1 MFTSPRTPSANS
13 VKSNKPMNTN
23 RSNLLRTAFRTLAIS
38 ALPVAAHAQNIISVN
53 FGANE
58 TDGSINTGS
67 ALTAGALPI
76 AGTFWNNMT
85 GATQTTPQTLI
96 NNVGGASGA
105 SVTWSSANTWRSGS
119 PGGTATS
126 QNGNL
131 TKGYLDDGGAGPIV
145 NVSNVPYLSYNVY
158 VIRGSD
164 QGGAT
169 NNANANYRP
178 LTVNGTNFQGNQPLN
193 TLSTAT
199 IVGGAA
205 TTGYNWTNNDTL
217 LDGRNYHVATN
228 QSGLSLVVRGN
239 TGTGRGPIAGV
250 QIQDAYTGTLRYW
263 DIDDTV
269 AGAGGATPSGTW
281 DTTTANWNNAA
292 GDGTA
297 AVWTGVNQAAV
308 FSAGNGATGN
318 YTVTVSGTQTADAVI
333 REEGNL
339 TLSGGTI
346 DLVNAGVIRSFGAGG
361 TLTIDSD
368 ITSLAGVSF
377 DGAGSHVLN
386 GNAAYPGG
394 TNISSPFNISATGEI
409 TGTSSVNVN
418 GVTAIVDGTLSA
430 TGSINLNSAS
440 ILGEGTIVAGGN
452 VNLNNLGVD
461 NNLTLAGAGSITASA
476 GALLINRGSV
486 TMNGNAT
493 MSVRNL
499 FNTTGGIT
507 ATLNVNDSAS
517 VTVSE
522 FMTLGDNTAAAMVV
536 NQAGGTVTNNGTVN
550 NPGGNSMSNRWGHW
564 GSAATT
570 TYNLSGGSLNLTAA
584 PLYLSWDSAA
594 TLNISG
600 TGVANLKGVN
610 MGFGTRVQTST
621 INLNPGGT
629 LNIGSDGIVTG
640 GLTNKN
646 INLNGGTLGALADWT
661 TTRPMNITANS
672 VVDTTGGNISLGG
685 AITGT
690 GNLTLQGGK
699 TVVLGGVNTFTGTT
713 TVTGNTTLLFGLLG
727 GHSPT
732 VTVEP
737 GSTIGGGNL
746 GTPGVGVAN
755 NIVAQNGSKSVF
767 RISSG
772 VSDQIN
778 VLDLNIDTSHTLT
791 VIPTGVVAANTVFPV
806 IDYATLTGAGYAGIN
821 VVSGNP
827 RLTISKEPDDGS
839 TLSVKVDSFDSVVWK
854 GTDGTNPTLWDINT
868 TQNWQTDST
877 LVGTKFLQNDV
888 VIFDDTAATS
898 AVTLVGAVAPAS
910 TLFNHSTLN
919 YSLAGSGITG
929 AGGLSKDGTGTLELR
944 NDNTYVGN
952 TVVTN
957 GLLRIGDGTSG
968 SIANGT
974 VQVDGGNLEVKMAAA
989 SNYARP
995 TTLALGT
1002 QLSFTGTGD
1011 LATTATISGDGNL
1024 LVDRA
1029 GTVLHTGAANLL
1041 LGTVTVNSGTLAVDG
1056 SQQNNRFANNKLITV
1071 NPGAAFEY
1079 RGVNAT
1085 PTALNSIDLAVT
1097 SGTLRSVSG
1106 ASALATDS
1114 HGHMRNITLDSSTM
1128 ELNYAGTGTAYNG
1141 ESIQING
1148 GFNVVGTAPSAINT
1162 GVGGD
1167 ATNTGIALVG
1177 AGNTFTIADVT
1188 GTPAADLTVNA
1199 ELEAND
1205 GGGGILNKAGAGTMV
1220 LNNACSYTG
1229 ATNVQAGALLVN
1241 STLASNGITV
1251 SSGATLGGT
1260 GSTAAPL
1267 TVSVGGTVAPGASA
1281 GDLAVGTTVL
1291 SGSYACEIDGLNADT
1306 LVVTGNID
1314 LTGSTL
1320 ALSVLG
1326 GGATEASYTIATYT
1340 GTLTGTF
1347 ATVTGLPPGY
1357 AVNYDTAGEIRLV
1370 SGSDAYGDWETLN
1383 GIAGAGAEVDSDGDG
1398 IPNGIEFVIGGDPS
1412 GPASDSSALLPTITT
1427 DATYLNFTFRRS
1439 DDSTSYGPFVEY
1451 GSDLTGWTEAEA
1463 GVNGVVINEIDDGF
1477 GAGVDSIEVK
1487 IPRALAVG
1495 ARLFSRLKVTIP

>member
-1 MFTSPRTPSANS
+1 
-13 VKSNKPMNTN
+13 MNTN

-38 ALPVAAHAQNIISVN
+38 ALPVAAHAQGIISVN
-53 FGANE
+53 FGGDQGN
-58 TDGSINTGS
+58 GLINTGS
-67 ALTAGALPI
+67 GLTAGALPV
-76 AGTFWNNMT
+76 AGTFWNNT
-85 GATQTTPQTLI
+85 SVATQAAPQSLV
-96 NNVGGASGA
+96 NNSGVASGA
-105 SVTWSSANTWRSGS
+105 SVTWTSANTWGSGS

-131 TKGYLDDGGAGPIV
+131 TRGYLDDGNGGPLITV
-145 NVSNVPYLSYNVY
+145 TNVPFLSYNAYIIV
-158 VIRGSD
+158 GGD
-164 QGGAT
+164 QGS
-169 NNANANYRP
+169 NAANSQNYRP
-178 LTVNGTNFQGNQPLN
+178 VTVNGVAYSHDDTN
-193 TLSTAT
+193 T
-199 IVGGAA
+199 IASAANWTGAA
-205 TTGYNWTNNDTL
+205 WGNADNLTEGQNFL
-217 LDGRNYHVATN
+217 KAAN
-228 QSGLSLVVRGN
+228 QSGLTLTIRGGNN
-239 TGTGRGPIAGV
+239 TGPRGSISGI
-250 QIQDAYTGTLRYW
+250 QIEDAYAGSLRYW
-263 DIDDTV
+263 DTDGST
-269 AGAGGATPSGTW
+269 AGAGGTSPSGTW
-281 DTTTANWNNAA
+281 DAASANWNNAN
-292 GDGTA
+292 GSGTA
-297 AVWTGVNQAAV
+297 TAWNGVNEAAV
-308 FSAGNGATGN
+308 FSAGTGATGS
-318 YTVTVSGTQTADAVI
+318 YTVTVDGTRLADALI
-333 REEGNL
+333 LEEGNL
-339 TLSGGTI
+339 TLTGGTI
-346 DLVNAGVIRSFGAGG
+346 DLVNARVIRSFTAGG

-368 ITSLAGVSF
+368 ITSTGTLSF
-377 DGAGSHVLN
+377 DGAGSHVFN
-386 GNAAYPGG
+386 GSSNHTGG
-394 TNISSPFNISATGEI
+394 TNISSSFTLGATGDISLTSGVNISGATAI
-409 TGTSSVNVN
+409 INGTLASAGAINVN
-418 GVTAIVDGTLSA
+418 G
-430 TGSINLNSAS
+430 GSLLAQ
-440 ILGEGTIVAGGN
+440 GTITAGGN
-452 VNLNNLGVD
+452 VNLNNTGVA
-461 NNLTLAGAGSITASA
+461 NNLTLAGAASLTAT
-476 GALLINRGSV
+476 GTVALNSGSV
-486 TMNGNAT
+486 TLNGSSILNADGFNNPT
-493 MSVRNL
+493 ANL
-499 FNTTGGIT
+499 TTAVNINGTAQLNIANRMVLGDQTNAVINVNQTGG
-507 ATLNVNDSAS
+507 S
-517 VTVSE
+517 VT
-522 FMTLGDNTAAAMVV
+522 NT
-536 NQAGGTVTNNGTVN
+536 GTIN
-550 NPGGNSMSNRWGHW
+550 NPGGNDMSNRWGHW
-564 GSAATT
+564 GGSTT
-570 TYNLSGGSLNLTAA
+570 TYNLSGGSLNLTGA
-584 PLYLSWDSAA
+584 PLYLSWDGPAS
-594 TLNISG
+594 LNISG

-610 MGFGTRVQTST
+610 LGFGTKVNAST
-621 INLNPGGT
+621 INLNAGGT

-640 GLTNKN
+640 GLTGKN
-646 INLNGGTLGALADWT
+646 INLNGGTLGALADWS

-672 VVDTTGGNISLGG
+672 VVDSTGGNISLGG

-746 GTPGVGVAN
+746 ATPGVGVAN

-791 VIPTGVVAANTVFPV
+791 VIPTGVVAANTVIPV
-806 IDYATLTGAGYAGIN
+806 IDYATLTGAGYAGIT

-827 RLTISKEPDDGS
+827 RLTVSKEPDDGS
-839 TLSVKVDSFDSVVWK
+839 TLSIKVDSFDSVVWK

-868 TQNWQTDST
+868 TQNWLTDAT

-888 VIFDDTAATS
+888 VLFDDTASTT

-910 TLFNHSTLN
+910 TAFNNSTLN
-919 YSLAGSGITG
+919 YSLAGSGIG
-929 AGGLSKDGTGTLELR
+929 GIGGLAKDGTGTLELR
-944 NDNTYVGN
+944 NDNTYLGN

-974 VQVDGGNLEVKMAAA
+974 VQVDGGNVEVKMAAGA
-989 SNYARP
+989 TYARP

-1011 LATTATISGDGNL
+1011 LATTGALSGDGNL

-1029 GTVLHTGAANLL
+1029 GTVLHTGAGNLL

-1056 SQQNNRFANNKLITV
+1056 GQQANRFANNKLITV
-1071 NPGAAFEY
+1071 NAGAAFEY

-1085 PTALNSIDLAVT
+1085 PTVLNSIDLAVT

-1106 ASALATDS
+1106 TSALTTDS
-1114 HGHMRNITLDSSTM
+1114 HGHMRNITLDASTM
-1128 ELNYAGTGTAYNG
+1128 ELNYSGTGTAYNG
-1141 ESIQING
+1141 ESIQLHG
-1148 GFNVVGTAPSAINT
+1148 GFNVIGTAPSAINT

-1167 ATNTGIALVG
+1167 ATTTGIALVG

-1205 GGGGILNKAGAGTMV
+1205 GGGGILNKAGDGTMV

-1229 ATNVQAGALLVN
+1229 ATNVLAGSLLVN
-1241 STLASNGITV
+1241 STLATNGVTV
-1251 SSGATLGGT
+1251 SSGATVGGT

-1267 TVSVGGTVAPGASA
+1267 TVSAGGTVAPGASA
-1281 GDLAVGTTVL
+1281 GDLAVGATVIA
-1291 SGSYACEIDGLNADT
+1291 GSYACEIDGLNADT
-1306 LVVTGNID
+1306 LVVTGNLD

-1326 GGATEASYTIATYT
+1326 GGATEASYLIASYT

-1347 ATVTGLPPGY
+1347 GTVTGLPSGY
-1357 AVNYDTAGEIRLV
+1357 SVNYDTAGEIRLV

-1412 GPASDSSALLPTITT
+1412 GPGSDSSALLPTITT
-1427 DATYLNFTFRRS
+1427 DVTYLNFTFRRS

-1451 GSDLTGWTEAEA
+1451 GSNLTGWTEAEA

-1477 GAGVDSIEVK
+1477 GAGVDSVEVK

>member
-1 MFTSPRTPSANS
+1 
-13 VKSNKPMNTN
+13 MNTN

-38 ALPVAAHAQNIISVN
+38 ALPVAAHAQSIISIN
-53 FGANE
+53 LGANE
-58 TDGSINTGS
+58 TNGSINTGS

-76 AGTFWNNMT
+76 AGTFWNNMS
-85 GATQTTPQTLI
+85 GATQNTPQALI
-96 NNVGGASGA
+96 NDVGGASGA

-119 PGGTATS
+119 PGATATS
-126 QNGNL
+126 QNGSL
-131 TKGYLDDGGAGPIV
+131 TKGYLDDSGAGAIV
-145 NVSNVPYLSYNVY
+145 NVNNVPYLSYNVY

-193 TLSTAT
+193 TVSTAT
-199 IVGGAA
+199 IVGGAS

-228 QSGLSLVVRGN
+228 QSGLSLVIRGN

-250 QIQDAYTGTLRYW
+250 QIQDAYTGSLRYW

-292 GDGTA
+292 GDGSA

-346 DLVNAGVIRSFGAGG
+346 DLVNAGVVRSFGAGG

-368 ITSLAGVSF
+368 ITSLGNVSF
-377 DGAGSHVLN
+377 DGVGSHVLN
-386 GNAAYPGG
+386 GSATHAGA
-394 TNISSPFNISATGEI
+394 TNISSPFNLSATGEI

-418 GVTAIVDGTLSA
+418 GVTAIVDGSLTA
-430 TGSINLNSAS
+430 TGAINLNSAS

-461 NNLTLAGAGSITASA
+461 NNLTLAGAGSLTTPTGTLA
-476 GALLINRGSV
+476 INRGSV
-486 TMNGNAT
+486 TFSGN
-493 MSVRNL
+493 SV
-499 FNTTGGIT
+499 
-507 ATLNVNDSAS
+507 ATLGALNNPTANITSTLNINDSAQINIANRMVLGDQSNAVINVNQTGGS
-517 VTVSE
+517 VT
-522 FMTLGDNTAAAMVV
+522 NT
-536 NQAGGTVTNNGTVN
+536 GTIN
-550 NPGGNSMSNRWGHW
+550 NPGGNDMSNRWGHW
-564 GSAATT
+564 GGSTT
-570 TYNLSGGSLNLTAA
+570 TYNLSAGSLNLTGA
-584 PLYLSWDSAA
+584 PLYLSWDGPA
-594 TLNISG
+594 TLNVSG

-610 MGFGTRVQTST
+610 MGFGTRVNAST
-621 INLNPGGT
+621 INLNAGGK

-640 GLTNKN
+640 GLTGKN
-646 INLNGGTLGALADWT
+646 INLNGGTLGALADWS
-661 TTRPMNITANS
+661 TTRPMNLTANT

-690 GNLTLQGGK
+690 GNLSLQGGK
-699 TVVLGGVNTFTGTT
+699 TVVLGGVNTFTGAT

-737 GSTIGGGNL
+737 GSTIGAGNL
-746 GTPGVGVAN
+746 TVPGVGVAD

-772 VSDQIN
+772 VSDQLN
-778 VLDLNIDTSHTLT
+778 VLDFNVDTSHSLT
-791 VIPTGVVAANTVFPV
+791 VVPTGVVAANTLIPV
-806 IDYATLTGAGYAGIN
+806 IDYATLTGAGYAGVN

-827 RLTISKEPDDGS
+827 RLTVSKEPDDGS
-839 TLSVKVDSFDSVVWK
+839 TITVKVISFDAVIWK
-854 GTDGTNPTLWDINT
+854 GTDGVNPGLWDINT
-868 TQNWQTDST
+868 TQNWFTDST
-877 LVGTKFLQNDV
+877 NVATNFLQNDV
-888 VIFDDTAATS
+888 VTFDDTATTT
-898 AVTLVGAVAPAS
+898 AVTLAGAIAPSS
-910 TLFNHSTLN
+910 TAFNNSTLN
-919 YSLAGSGITG
+919 YSLAGSGIG
-929 AGGLSKDGTGTLELR
+929 GNGGLTKDGTGTLELR
-944 NDNTYVGN
+944 NDNTYLGN

-989 SNYARP
+989 GTYARP

-1011 LATTATISGDGNL
+1011 LATTGALSGDGNL

-1029 GTVLHTGAANLL
+1029 GTVLHTGAGNLL

-1056 SQQNNRFANNKLITV
+1056 GQQANRFTNNKLITV
-1071 NPGAAFEY
+1071 NAGAAFEY

-1106 ASALATDS
+1106 ASALTTDS
-1114 HGHMRNITLDSSTM
+1114 HGHMRNITLDASTM
-1128 ELNYAGTGTAYNG
+1128 ELNYSGTGTAYNG
-1141 ESIQING
+1141 ESIQLNG
-1148 GFNVVGTAPSAINT
+1148 GFNVVGTAPSVINT

-1205 GGGGILNKAGAGTMV
+1205 GGGGILNKAGDGTMV

-1229 ATNVQAGALLVN
+1229 ATNVLAGSLLVN
-1241 STLASNGITV
+1241 STLATNGVTV
-1251 SSGATLGGT
+1251 SSGATVGGT

-1267 TVSVGGTVAPGASA
+1267 TVSAGGTVAPGASA
-1281 GDLAVGTTVL
+1281 GDLAVGATVIA
-1291 SGSYACEIDGLNADT
+1291 GSYACEIDGLNADT
-1306 LVVTGNID
+1306 LVVTGNLD

-1326 GGATEASYTIATYT
+1326 GGATEASYLIASYT

-1347 ATVTGLPPGY
+1347 GTVTGLPSGY
-1357 AVNYDTAGEIRLV
+1357 SVNYDTAGEIRLV
-1370 SGSDAYGDWETLN
+1370 SGSDAYGDWETLK

-1398 IPNGIEFVIGGDPS
+1398 IPNGIEFVIGGEPA
-1412 GPASDSSALLPTITT
+1412 GPATSSSALLPTITT
-1427 DATYLNFTFRRS
+1427 DATYLNFTFRRT
-1439 DDSTSYGPFVEY
+1439 DDSASYNPVVEY
-1451 GSDLTGWTEAEA
+1451 GSDLTGWTDAEA
-1463 GVNGVVINEIDDGF
+1463 GEPVLTPVIINEVNNGF
-1477 GAGVDSIEVK
+1477 GAGIDSVEVK
-1487 IPRALAVG
+1487 IPRALAVDN
-1495 ARLFSRLKVTIP
+1495 RLFARLKVTIP

>member
-1 MFTSPRTPSANS
+1 
-13 VKSNKPMNTN
+13 MNTN

-38 ALPVAAHAQNIISVN
+38 ALPVAAHAQSIISIN
-53 FGANE
+53 LGANE
-58 TDGSINTGS
+58 TNGSINTGS

-76 AGTFWNNMT
+76 AGTFWNNMS
-85 GATQTTPQTLI
+85 GATQVTPQSLI

-126 QNGNL
+126 QNGIL
-131 TKGYLDDGGAGPIV
+131 TKGYLDDGGAGAIV

-164 QGGAT
+164 QGGAV
-169 NNANANYRP
+169 NNALSNYRP
-178 LTVNGTNFQGNQPLN
+178 LTVNGTNFQGNVSSPN
-193 TLSTAT
+193 PFPGTAIASTST
-199 IVGGAA
+199 IVGNVASV
-205 TTGYNWTNNDTL
+205 GYNWTNNDTL
-217 LDGRNYHVATN
+217 LDGGNFHVATN
-228 QSGLSLVVRGN
+228 QSGLSLVIRGN

-263 DIDDTV
+263 DIDNTV
-269 AGAGGATPSGTW
+269 AGAGGAAPSGTW

-297 AVWTGVNQAAV
+297 SAWTGVNQAAV
-308 FSAGNGATGN
+308 FSAGTGATGN

-346 DLVNAGVIRSFGAGG
+346 DLVNAGVVRSFGIGG

-377 DGAGSHVLN
+377 DGAGSHILN

-394 TNISSPFNISATGEI
+394 TNISSPFNLSATGEI
-409 TGTSSVNVN
+409 TGTSSVNIN
-418 GVTAIVDGTLSA
+418 GVTAIVDGTLNTLGA
-430 TGSINLNSAS
+430 INLNSGS

-461 NNLTLAGAGSITASA
+461 NNLTLAGAGTLTTPNGTLA
-476 GALLINRGSV
+476 INRGSA
-486 TMNGNAT
+486 TFSGNA
-493 MSVRNL
+493 V
-499 FNTTGGIT
+499 
-507 ATLNVNDSAS
+507 ATLDGLNNPTANLTTSLNINDSAQINIDNRMVLGDQTNAVINVTQTGGS
-517 VTVSE
+517 VT
-522 FMTLGDNTAAAMVV
+522 NT
-536 NQAGGTVTNNGTVN
+536 GTIN
-550 NPGGNSMSNRWGHW
+550 NPGGNDMSNRWGHW
-564 GSAATT
+564 GGSTT
-570 TYNLSGGSLNLTAA
+570 TYNLSAGSLNLTGA
-584 PLYLSWDSAA
+584 PLYLSWDGPAS
-594 TLNISG
+594 LNISG
-600 TGVANLKGVN
+600 TGVANIKGFN
-610 MGFGTRVQTST
+610 MGFGTRVNAST
-621 INLNPGGT
+621 INLNPGGA
-629 LNIGSDGIVTG
+629 LNVGSDGIVTG
-640 GLTNKN
+640 GLTNKF
-646 INLNGGTLGALADWT
+646 INLNGGTLGALADWVGSV
-661 TTRPMNITANS
+661 PMILTANS
-672 VVDTTGGNISLGG
+672 VVDTTGGDISLAA

-690 GNLTLQGGK
+690 GNLTLQGGG
-699 TVVLGGVNTFTGTT
+699 TVVLGGVNTFTGAT

-737 GSTIGGGNL
+737 GSTIGAGNINVP
-746 GTPGVGVAN
+746 GTGVAD

-772 VSDQIN
+772 VSDLLN
-778 VLDLNIDTSHTLT
+778 VLDLNINTSHTLT
-791 VIPTGVVAANTVFPV
+791 VVPAGIIPANTIIPV
-806 IDYATLTGAGYAGIN
+806 IDYNTLTGTGYAGVN

-827 RLTISKEPDDGS
+827 RLVVSKEPDDGS
-839 TLSVKVDSFDSVVWK
+839 TITVKVVSFDAVVWK

-868 TQNWQTDST
+868 TQNWLTDT
-877 LVGTKFLQNDV
+877 TNVATKFLQNDV
-888 VIFDDTAATS
+888 VLFDDTATTT

-910 TLFNHSTLN
+910 TAFNNSTLS
-919 YSLAGSGITG
+919 YSLAGSGIG
-929 AGGLSKDGTGTLELR
+929 GSGGLTKDGTGTLELR
-944 NDNTYVGN
+944 NDNTYLGT

-974 VQVDGGNLEVKMAAA
+974 VQVDGGNLEVKMAPA
-989 SNYARP
+989 STYARP
-995 TTLALGT
+995 TTLAAAT

-1011 LATTATISGDGNL
+1011 LATNATLSGDGNL

-1029 GTVLHTGAANLL
+1029 GTVLHNGAGTLL

-1056 SQQNNRFANNKLITV
+1056 GQQANRFSNNKLITV

-1106 ASALATDS
+1106 TSALTTDS
-1114 HGHMRNITLDSSTM
+1114 HGHMRNITLDASTM
-1128 ELNYAGTGTAYNG
+1128 ELNYSGTGTAYNG
-1141 ESIQING
+1141 ESIQLNG
-1148 GFNVVGTAPSAINT
+1148 GFNVIGTAPSVINT

-1167 ATNTGIALVG
+1167 ATNTGIALIG
-1177 AGNTFTIADVT
+1177 AGNTFTIADAT
-1188 GTPAADLTVNA
+1188 GSPAADLTVNA

-1205 GGGGILNKAGAGTMV
+1205 GGGGILNKAGDGTMV

-1229 ATNVQAGALLVN
+1229 ATSVQAGTLLAN
-1241 STLASNGITV
+1241 NTLATV
-1251 SSGATLGGT
+1251 GVTVDSGATFGGT
-1260 GSTAAPL
+1260 GSTAGTL
-1267 TVSVGGTVAPGASA
+1267 TVSAGGTVAPGASA
-1281 GDLAVGTTVL
+1281 GDLTVGTTL
-1291 SGSYACEIDGLNADT
+1291 LAGSYACEIDGTAADT
-1306 LVVTGNID
+1306 LVVTGNLD

-1326 GGATEASYTIATYT
+1326 GGATQSSYLIASYT

-1347 ATVTGLPPGY
+1347 GTVTGLPSGY
-1357 AVNYDTAGEIRLV
+1357 SVNYDTAGEIRLV
-1370 SGSDAYGDWETLN
+1370 SGTDAYGDWETLK
-1383 GIAGAGAEVDSDGDG
+1383 GIAGAGAEADSDGDG
-1398 IPNGIEFVIGGDPS
+1398 IPNGIEFVIGGEPS
-1412 GPASDSSALLPTITT
+1412 GPATSSSALLPTITT
-1427 DATYLNFTFRRS
+1427 DATYLNFTFRRT
-1439 DDSTSYGPFVEY
+1439 DDATSYNPVVEY

-1463 GVNGVVINEIDDGF
+1463 GEPVLTPVIINEVNNGF
-1477 GAGVDSIEVK
+1477 GAGIDSVEVK

-1495 ARLFSRLKVTIP
+1495 ARFFARLKVTIP

>member
-1 MFTSPRTPSANS
+1 
-13 VKSNKPMNTN
+13 MNTN

-58 TDGSINTGS
+58 PNGTISTAS
-67 ALTAGALPI
+67 ALTAGPVPI
-76 AGTFWNNMT
+76 AGTFWNNMS
-85 GATQTTPQTLI
+85 GNIQAAPQSLI
-96 NNVGGASGA
+96 NDLGAPSGA
-105 SVTWSSANTWRSGS
+105 SVTWTSANTWRTGS
-119 PGGTATS
+119 TGATATS
-126 QNGNL
+126 LNGNL
-131 TKGYLDDGGAGPIV
+131 TKGYLDDGGAGAVISL
-145 NVSNVPYLSYNVY
+145 NNVPFLSYNVF
-158 VIRGSD
+158 VIYGSD
-164 QGGAT
+164 QAGGTENT
-169 NNANANYRP
+169 NNNLRP
-178 LTVNGTNFQGNQPLN
+178 VTINGTNFQGNNPSG
-193 TLSTAT
+193 TLSTST
-199 IVGGAA
+199 ILGGANW
-205 TTGYNWTNNDTL
+205 TGKNWTNDDSLVHGNHYL
-217 LDGRNYHVATN
+217 QANN
-228 QSGLSLVVRGN
+228 QAGLTLVVRGN
-239 TGTGRGPIAGV
+239 TGQGATGRGSISGL
-250 QIQDAYTGTLRYW
+250 QIQNAYTGTTRYW
-263 DIDDTV
+263 DVDGSTP
-269 AGAGGATPSGTW
+269 GAGGAAPAGTW
-281 DTTTANWNNAA
+281 DTTTPNWNDAA
-292 GDGTA
+292 GSGTA
-297 AVWTGVNQAAV
+297 VAWSGVNEAAV
-308 FSAGNGATGN
+308 FSAGSGATGT
-318 YTVTVSGTQTADAVI
+318 YTVNLSGTQTTDAVI
-333 REEGNL
+333 LEEGNL
-339 TLSGGTI
+339 TLSGGTLN
-346 DLVNAGVIRSFGAGG
+346 LVNAGVIRSFTAGG
-361 TLTIDSD
+361 TLTVTSD
-368 ITSLAGVSF
+368 VTSAGSLSF
-377 DGAGSHVLN
+377 DGAGSHVFS
-386 GNAAYPGG
+386 GNASHVGG
-394 TNISSPFNISATGEI
+394 TNISSTFYLSPTGNISA
-409 TGTSSVNVN
+409 TSSVNVN
-418 GVTAIVDGTLSA
+418 NGVSAIVDGAITASGA
-430 TGSINLNSAS
+430 INLNGSS
-440 ILGEGTIVAGGN
+440 LLGEGTIVAGGN
-452 VNLNNLGVD
+452 VNLNNIGTN
-461 NNLTLAGAGSITASA
+461 NNLTLAGAGSLTASA
-476 GALLINRGSV
+476 GNLAINRGSA
-486 TMNGNAT
+486 TFNGN
-493 MSVRNL
+493 SV
-499 FNTTGGIT
+499 
-507 ATLNVNDSAS
+507 ATLGGLNNPTAGVTTSLNINDSAQIN
-517 VTVSE
+517 VTNRMV
-522 FMTLGDNTAAAMVV
+522 LGDQSNAPINVT
-536 NQAGGTVTNNGTVN
+536 QTGGAVTNTGTIN
-550 NPGGNSMSNRWGHW
+550 NPGGNDMSNRWGHW
-564 GSAATT
+564 GGATT
-570 TYNLSGGSLNLTAA
+570 TYNLSGGSLNLTGS
-584 PLYLSWDSAA
+584 PLYLSWDSPA

-610 MGFGTRVQTST
+610 MGFDTRVNAST
-621 INLNPGGT
+621 INLNAGGK

-646 INLNGGTLGALADWT
+646 INLNGGTLGALADWS
-661 TTRPMNITANS
+661 TTRPMNITANT

-791 VIPTGVVAANTVFPV
+791 IIPTGVVAANTVIPV
-806 IDYATLTGAGYAGIN
+806 IDYATLTGTGYAGIN

-839 TLSVKVDSFDSVVWK
+839 TLSVKVDSFDSMVWK
-854 GTDGTNPTLWDINT
+854 GTDGTSPTLWDINT
-868 TQNWQTDST
+868 TQNWQTDAT
-877 LVGTKFLQNDV
+877 LVGTKFLQNDLV
-888 VIFDDTAATS
+888 LFNDTATTT

-910 TLFNHSTLN
+910 TAFNNSTLN
-919 YSLAGSGITG
+919 YSLAGSGIGGT
-929 AGGLSKDGTGTLELR
+929 GGLTKDGTGTLELR
-944 NDNTYVGN
+944 NDNTYLGN
-952 TVVTN
+952 TVVTD

-989 SNYARP
+989 GTYARP
-995 TTLALGT
+995 TTLAVGT
-1002 QLSFTGTGD
+1002 SLTFTGAGD
-1011 LATTATISGDGNL
+1011 LTSTATLSGDGNL
-1024 LVDRA
+1024 VVDRA
-1029 GTVLHTGAANLL
+1029 GTVLHSAVGTLL
-1041 LGTVTVNSGTLAVDG
+1041 LGTVTVNSGTLAVDANQG
-1056 SQQNNRFANNKLITV
+1056 GTRFANNKLITV

-1085 PTALNSIDLAVT
+1085 PIALNSIDLVVT

-1114 HGHMRNITLDSSTM
+1114 HGHMRNITLDGSTM

-1141 ESIQING
+1141 ESIQLNG
-1148 GFNVVGTAPSAINT
+1148 GFNVVGTAPSVINT
-1162 GVGGD
+1162 GVGGN
-1167 ATNTGIALVG
+1167 ATNTGIALIG

-1199 ELEAND
+1199 ELEPND

-1281 GDLAVGTTVL
+1281 GDLAVGTTIL

-1306 LVVTGNID
+1306 LVVTGNLD

-1320 ALSVLG
+1320 TLSVLG
-1326 GGATEASYTIATYT
+1326 GGATEASYLIASYS

-1347 ATVTGLPPGY
+1347 GTVTGLPSGY
-1357 AVNYDTAGEIRLV
+1357 AVNYDTPGEIRLV
-1370 SGSDAYGDWETLN
+1370 SGSDAYGDWETAN
-1383 GIAGAGAEVDSDGDG
+1383 GIAGAGAEIDSDGDG

-1477 GAGVDSIEVK
+1477 GVGVDSIEVK
-1487 IPRALAVG
+1487 LPRALAVG